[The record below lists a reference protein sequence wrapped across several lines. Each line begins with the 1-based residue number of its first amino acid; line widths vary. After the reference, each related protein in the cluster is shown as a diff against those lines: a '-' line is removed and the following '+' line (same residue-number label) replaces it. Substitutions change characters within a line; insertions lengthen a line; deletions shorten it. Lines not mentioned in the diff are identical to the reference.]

1 MSQSPSKWKGKRVGV
16 LVGGLSAE
24 RDVSLNTGKGVHAA
38 LVERGHDAIAIDW
51 KAGADL
57 TALLRDARV
66 DVVWNALHGTYGED
80 GAVQGLLECLQ
91 LPYTGS
97 GVLASAVAM
106 DKVLSKR
113 AFDHAGLGTAPW
125 QLIAPDATPAQVRAA
140 ASPFGYPVVVKP
152 SREGSSVG
160 VTIVHGEHELDTAI
174 ALARQH
180 HGETLLEKF
189 IAGQEVDVGFLGD
202 EILGTVEIKPATEFY
217 DYEAKYLRNDT
228 TYLVPAPLSP
238 AADAE
243 VRRVTLAAYRLLGCA
258 GYARVD
264 ARVEPMGAV
273 FLLEVNT
280 LPGMTAT
287 SLLPKIAKHAG
298 ISYAEVVERVLD
310 AARLHL

>member
-1 MSQSPSKWKGKRVGV
+1 VSGKRKFEGKKIGV

-38 LVERGHDAIAIDW
+38 LVERGYDAVAIDW
-51 KAGADL
+51 RAGSDL
-57 TALLRDARV
+57 TALLRDAHV

-80 GAVQGLLECLQ
+80 GAVQGFLECLRI
-91 LPYTGS
+91 PYTGS

-125 QLIAPDATPAQVRAA
+125 QLVAPAADGAAVRAA
-140 ASPFGYPVVVKP
+140 TATYGYPVVVKP

-160 VTIVHGEHELDTAI
+160 VTIVHDATELDAAI
-174 ALARQH
+174 ALARSH
-180 HGETLLEKF
+180 HGETMLEKF
-189 IAGQEVDVGFLGD
+189 IPGQEVDIAVLDG
-202 EILGTVEIKPATEFY
+202 EVLGTVEIKPATEFY

-228 TYLVPAPLSP
+228 TYLVPAPLAP
-238 AADAE
+238 AVDSE
-243 VRRVTLAAYRLLGCA
+243 VRRVALAAYHLLGCA

-264 ARVEPMGAV
+264 ARIDSAGSV

-287 SLLPKIAKHAG
+287 SLLPKIARHAG
-298 ISYAEVVERVLD
+298 ISYADVVERVLD
-310 AARLHL
+310 AATLHL

>member
-1 MSQSPSKWKGKRVGV
+1 VRGTYRGKKVGV

-38 LVERGHDAIAIDW
+38 LVERGYDAVALDW
-51 KAGADL
+51 TQGTDL
-57 TALLRDARV
+57 QALLRGAGV

-80 GAVQGLLECLQ
+80 GAVQGFLEILR

-125 QLIAPDATPAQVRAA
+125 KLVAPDADGAAVRAA
-140 ASPFGYPVVVKP
+140 AASFGYPVVVKP

-160 VTIVHGEHELDTAI
+160 VTIVHGEGELDAAI
-174 ALARQH
+174 ALARRH
-180 HGETLLEKF
+180 HGETMVEKY
-189 IAGQEVDVGFLGD
+189 IPGQEVDIAVLGG
-202 EILGTVEIKPATEFY
+202 EVLGTVEIKPAKEFY
-217 DYEAKYLRNDT
+217 DYEAKYLRHDT
-228 TYLVPAPLSP
+228 TYLVPAPLPP

-243 VRRVTLAAYRLLGCA
+243 VRRVALAAYHLLGCS

-264 ARVEPMGAV
+264 ARLPADGGVY
-273 FLLEVNT
+273 LLEVNT

-310 AARLHL
+310 DATLHL

>member
-1 MSQSPSKWKGKRVGV
+1 MTKKWQGKRVGV

-38 LVERGHDAIAIDW
+38 LVERGYDAVSIDW
-51 KAGADL
+51 KAGTDL

-66 DVVWNALHGTYGED
+66 DVVWNALHGTFGED
-80 GAVQGLLECLQ
+80 GAVQGLLECVRI
-91 LPYTGS
+91 PYTGS

-125 QLIAPDATPAQVRAA
+125 QLVAPDADGAAVRAA
-140 ASPFGYPVVVKP
+140 AAKYGYPVVVKP

-160 VTIVHGEHELDTAI
+160 VTIVHGEHELDAAI

-180 HGETLLEKF
+180 HGETMLEKF
-189 IAGQEVDVGFLGD
+189 IPGQEVDVGVLGD
-202 EILGTVEIKPATEFY
+202 EVIGTVEIKPAKEFY

-243 VRRVTLAAYRLLGCA
+243 VRRVSLAAYRLLGCA

-264 ARVEPMGAV
+264 ARVEASGAV
-273 FLLEVNT
+273 HLLEVNT

-298 ISYAEVVERVLD
+298 ISYADVVERVLE
-310 AARLHL
+310 AATLHL

>member
-1 MSQSPSKWKGKRVGV
+1 MSWKGKRVGV

-38 LVERGHDAIAIDW
+38 LVERGYDAVAIDW
-51 KAGADL
+51 KDGTEL
-57 TALLRDARV
+57 TTLLRDARV

-80 GAVQGLLECLQ
+80 GAVQGLLECLRV
-91 LPYTGS
+91 PYTGS

-125 QLIAPDATPAQVRAA
+125 KLIARDADGAAVRAA
-140 ASPFGYPVVVKP
+140 AAAFGYPVVVKP

-160 VTIVHGEHELDTAI
+160 VTIVHGEAELDDAI
-174 ALARQH
+174 ALARRH
-180 HGETLLEKF
+180 HGETMVEKF
-189 IAGQEVDVGFLGD
+189 IPGQEVDVGVLAD
-202 EILGTVEIKPATEFY
+202 QVLGTVEIKPAKEFY

-243 VRRVTLAAYRLLGCA
+243 VRRVALAAYRLLGCA

-264 ARVEPMGAV
+264 ARIEPSGAV
-273 FLLEVNT
+273 YLLEVNT

-287 SLLPKIAKHAG
+287 SLLPKIARHAG
-298 ISYAEVVERVLD
+298 ISYADVVERVLD
-310 AARLHL
+310 AATLHL

>member
-1 MSQSPSKWKGKRVGV
+1 LSGTWKGKRIGV

-38 LVERGHDAIAIDW
+38 LLERGYDAVALDW
-51 KAGADL
+51 HAGNDL
-57 TALLRDARV
+57 AALLRDARV

-80 GAVQGLLECLQ
+80 GAVQGFLEILRI
-91 LPYTGS
+91 PYTGS

-125 QLIAPDATPAQVRAA
+125 QLVAPDADGAAVRRAA
-140 ASPFGYPVVVKP
+140 AAYGYPLVVKP

-160 VTIVHGEHELDTAI
+160 VTIVHDESELDGAI
-174 ALARQH
+174 ALARRH

-189 IAGQEVDVGFLGD
+189 VPGQEVDVAVLGGAV
-202 EILGTVEIKPATEFY
+202 LGTVEIKPAKEFY

-228 TYLVPAPLSP
+228 TYLVPAPLPP

-243 VRRVTLAAYRLLGCA
+243 VRRVALAAYHLLGCA

-264 ARVEPMGAV
+264 ARVTSDGGV

-298 ISYAEVVERVLD
+298 VAYAEVVERVLD
-310 AARLHL
+310 DAALHL